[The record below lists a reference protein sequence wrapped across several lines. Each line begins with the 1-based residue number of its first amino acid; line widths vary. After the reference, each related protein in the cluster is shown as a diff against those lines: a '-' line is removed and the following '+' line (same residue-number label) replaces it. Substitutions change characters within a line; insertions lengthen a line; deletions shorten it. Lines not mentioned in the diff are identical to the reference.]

1 MDAERGLPDNK
12 DGGGVCYKAVL
23 LGLVD
28 TLRPTNPIIK
38 IASIK
43 VWALFKRGQEE
54 LSTLR
59 ADSQQ

>member
-1 MDAERGLPDNK
+1 MDAERGRPDNK
-12 DGGGVCYKAVL
+12 DLWFCYEAVL

-43 VWALFKRGQEE
+43 VSALFK
-54 LSTLR
+54 
-59 ADSQQ
+59 